1 MQNIITQLAA
11 ELNETQ
17 AHVKNVVEL
26 LDGGST
32 VPFIAR
38 YRKELT
44 GSMDDQQI
52 RKLADRLAYLR
63 GLQQR
68 REEVKTAIAAQE
80 KLTEALEKKIPAM
93 IRNTATKGMI
103 NFATITAQIGINDKR
118 NVRKKRKCLKQFII

>member
-1 MQNIITQLAA
+1 MQTMITQLAK
-11 ELNETQ
+11 ELNETE

-52 RKLADRLAYLR
+52 RKLSDRLSYLR
-63 GLQQR
+63 GLEQR
-68 REEVKTAIAAQE
+68 RQEVKTAISAQE
-80 KLTEALEKKIPAM
+80 KLTEALEKKIDAA
-93 IRNTATKGMI
+93 ATL
-103 NFATITAQIGINDKR
+103 AELED
-118 NVRKKRKCLKQFII
+118 L